1 MLNSIWESSK
11 KKMETKLETI
21 LVLEEVLRDCY
32 SEGNGNENG
41 WVKFENYNRLILDL
55 RY

>member
-1 MLNSIWESSK
+1 MLNSIWEQ

-32 SEGNGNENG
+32 SGANGNETDG
-41 WVKFENYNRLILDL
+41 
-55 RY
+55 

>member
-21 LVLEEVLRDCY
+21 LVLEVLRDCY
-32 SEGNGNENG
+32 SGGNGNENR